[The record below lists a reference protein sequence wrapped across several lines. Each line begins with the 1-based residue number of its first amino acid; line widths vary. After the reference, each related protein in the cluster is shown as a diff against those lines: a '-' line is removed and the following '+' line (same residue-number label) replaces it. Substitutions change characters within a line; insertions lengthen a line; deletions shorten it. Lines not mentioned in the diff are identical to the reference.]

1 VGAMLQLGSIFA
13 GWNNPHPSPPPAL
26 GREIFVE
33 LDGGAMTPFGRKLR
47 SLREAR
53 RCQLKDLAKALK
65 VSSAYLSALEH
76 GHRGKPSPGLV
87 QQVAAYFNLAWE
99 QVDELKALA
108 ELSDPRVTINTAGL
122 TPDATELA
130 NRLAA
135 RIDALSDGEIA
146 RLLALL
152 KAKH

>member
-1 VGAMLQLGSIFA
+1 V
-13 GWNNPHPSPPPAL
+13 
-26 GREIFVE
+26 
-33 LDGGAMTPFGRKLR
+33 TPFGRKLR
-47 SLREAR
+47 SLRAAR

-76 GHRGKPSPGLV
+76 GHRGKPSAGLV

-108 ELSDPRVTINTAGL
+108 ELSDPRVTIDTAGL
-122 TPDATELA
+122 TPEATELA

-135 RIDALSDGEIA
+135 RIDALSDNEIA

>member
-1 VGAMLQLGSIFA
+1 
-13 GWNNPHPSPPPAL
+13 
-26 GREIFVE
+26 
-33 LDGGAMTPFGRKLR
+33 MTPFGRKLR

-53 RCQLKDLAKALK
+53 TCQLKDLAKALK

-108 ELSDPRVTINTAGL
+108 ELSDPRVTIDTAGL
-122 TPDATELA
+122 SPEATELA

-135 RIDALSDGEIA
+135 RIDALSEAEIA

>member
-1 VGAMLQLGSIFA
+1 
-13 GWNNPHPSPPPAL
+13 
-26 GREIFVE
+26 
-33 LDGGAMTPFGRKLR
+33 MTPFGWKLR

-53 RCQLKDLAKALK
+53 GCQLKDLAKALK

-108 ELSDPRVTINTAGL
+108 ELSDPRVTVDTAGL
-122 TPDATELA
+122 SPEATELA

-135 RIDALSDGEIA
+135 RIGALSDGEIA
-146 RLLALL
+146 RLLAFV
-152 KAKH
+152 KEKH

>member
-1 VGAMLQLGSIFA
+1 G
-13 GWNNPHPSPPPAL
+13 L
-26 GREIFVE
+26 GR
-33 LDGGAMTPFGRKLR
+33 GPAASTQMTPFGRKLR
-47 SLREAR
+47 AMREGR
-53 RCQLKDLAKALK
+53 QCQLKDLAKALK

-108 ELSDPRVTINTAGL
+108 ELSDPRITIDTGGL
-122 TPDATELA
+122 SPEATELA

-135 RIDALSDGEIA
+135 GIDALSEAQIA

-152 KAKH
+152 KPPR

>member
-1 VGAMLQLGSIFA
+1 
-13 GWNNPHPSPPPAL
+13 
-26 GREIFVE
+26 
-33 LDGGAMTPFGRKLR
+33 MTPFGRKLR
-47 SLREAR
+47 SLREVR
-53 RCQLKDLAKALK
+53 QCQLKDLAKALR

-108 ELSDPRVTINTAGL
+108 ELSDPRVTIDTAGL
-122 TPDATELA
+122 SPEATELA

-152 KAKH
+152 KTKH

>member
-1 VGAMLQLGSIFA
+1 
-13 GWNNPHPSPPPAL
+13 
-26 GREIFVE
+26 
-33 LDGGAMTPFGRKLR
+33 MTPFGAKLR
-47 SLREAR
+47 QLRAER
-53 RCQLKDLAKALK
+53 GQKLKEMATALK

-76 GHRGKPSPGLV
+76 GHRGKPSAGLV

-108 ELSDPRVTINTAGL
+108 ELSDPRVTIDTAGL
-122 TPDATELA
+122 TPEATELA

-135 RIDALSDGEIA
+135 RIDALSDAEIA

-152 KAKH
+152 KKH

>member
-1 VGAMLQLGSIFA
+1 
-13 GWNNPHPSPPPAL
+13 
-26 GREIFVE
+26 
-33 LDGGAMTPFGRKLR
+33 MTPFGRKLR
-47 SLREAR
+47 SLREVR
-53 RCQLKDLAKALK
+53 QCQLKDLAKALR

-108 ELSDPRVTINTAGL
+108 ELSDPRVTIDTAGL
-122 TPDATELA
+122 TPEATELA

-135 RIDALSDGEIA
+135 RSEALSEGEIA
-146 RLLALL
+146 RVLAISQEQVADEVVEILRVL
-152 KAKH
+152 NLRDRMVAVVFAHETGIIRLPLPR

>member
-1 VGAMLQLGSIFA
+1 
-13 GWNNPHPSPPPAL
+13 
-26 GREIFVE
+26 
-33 LDGGAMTPFGRKLR
+33 MTPFGQKLR
-47 SLREAR
+47 AMRTAK

-108 ELSDPRVTINTAGL
+108 ELSDPRVTIDTAGL
-122 TPDATELA
+122 NPAATEVA
-130 NRLAA
+130 NRLASE
-135 RIDALSDGEIA
+135 IDTLSDAEIGQI
-146 RLLALL
+146 LAVL
-152 KAKH
+152 KPRD

>member
-1 VGAMLQLGSIFA
+1 
-13 GWNNPHPSPPPAL
+13 
-26 GREIFVE
+26 
-33 LDGGAMTPFGRKLR
+33 MTPFGRKLR
-47 SLREAR
+47 QMREAR
-53 RCQLKDLAKALK
+53 ACQLKDLAKALK

-108 ELSDPRVTINTAGL
+108 ELSDPRVTIDTAGL
-122 TPDATELA
+122 DPEATEAA

-135 RIDALSDGEIA
+135 RIDTMSAAEIA
-146 RLLALL
+146 QLLALL
-152 KAKH
+152 KTAR

>member
-1 VGAMLQLGSIFA
+1 
-13 GWNNPHPSPPPAL
+13 
-26 GREIFVE
+26 
-33 LDGGAMTPFGRKLR
+33 MTPFGRKLR
-47 SLREAR
+47 AMREAKG
-53 RCQLKDLAKALK
+53 CQLRDLAKALK

-108 ELSDPRVTINTAGL
+108 ELSAPRITIDTAGL
-122 TPDATELA
+122 SPEATELA

-135 RIDALSDGEIA
+135 RIGGLSDAEIA

-152 KAKH
+152 RRAR

>member
-1 VGAMLQLGSIFA
+1 
-13 GWNNPHPSPPPAL
+13 
-26 GREIFVE
+26 
-33 LDGGAMTPFGRKLR
+33 MTPFGRKLR
-47 SLREAR
+47 QMRETKA
-53 RCQLKDLAKALK
+53 CQLKDFAKALK

-122 TPDATELA
+122 TPEATELA

-135 RIDALSDGEIA
+135 HIDAMSDAEIA

-152 KAKH
+152 KPAR